1 MHIDGKKTTVT
12 DKEAH
17 CDKDAP
23 HVEIADGKIVVSEKD
38 KTARIINDC
47 VWGVSFLLATIAYL
61 LIGFLCNLWHPG
73 WILFFAPFVLGGIS
87 STITHRNASEFPIV
101 FLSLATYLLM
111 GFLANF
117 WHPGWVVF
125 ILIPA
130 YYIVV
135 EPIKRAVKS
144 NHKIEVTLSKDDNDI
159 DEEDEN

>member
-1 MHIDGKKTTVT
+1 
-12 DKEAH
+12 
-17 CDKDAP
+17 
-23 HVEIADGKIVVSEKD
+23 
-38 KTARIINDC
+38 
-47 VWGVSFLLATIAYL
+47 
-61 LIGFLCNLWHPG
+61 
-73 WILFFAPFVLGGIS
+73 
-87 STITHRNASEFPIV
+87 
-101 FLSLATYLLM
+101 M
-111 GFLANF
+111 GFLANL